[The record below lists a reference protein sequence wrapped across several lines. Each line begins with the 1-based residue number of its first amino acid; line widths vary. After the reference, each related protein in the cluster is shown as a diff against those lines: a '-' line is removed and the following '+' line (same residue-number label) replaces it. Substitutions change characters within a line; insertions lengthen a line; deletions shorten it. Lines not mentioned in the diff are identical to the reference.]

1 MSYQQQPQSRQPN
14 QQMQQPYGQVP
25 YGYQPQPMKRMQRP
39 PKKRMSFD
47 ISSMIEPRKRKFL
60 LNLIVIG
67 ICFLLVYGVASFFVN
82 HTSVLNSDIEG
93 FDYMGYMNSDFL
105 ITIIP
110 FIFLVFFYMILKGKK
125 LNINNPYIQNNPIYQ
140 PQQQYQQPNYQQT
153 QQQPQQQNPQFM
165 QQAPIQQPV
174 QHIPPQPK
182 WNPPPNYWN
191 PSQQQPVPQQP
202 QRQQPVPQKTGSWKC
217 PNCNTLNIGN
227 FCNECGYQR
236 RTR

>member
-140 PQQQYQQPNYQQT
+140 PQQPQQY